1 MRGLLFFILTELIAC
16 QPVPTVIHEAP
27 VETQPVVPSAS
38 ASVSSVDTQEAA
50 PLTSK
55 QPQDPLP
62 PFDKSGMIEVPAGS
76 AILGSTDADVKR
88 ALELCRSDPNSTRD
102 RCRAGYFEIERPQR
116 EVTVGVFWI
125 DKFEVTVAEYT
136 LCIREGWCTEPSTS
150 PESLCAENTYL
161 RGLPN
166 HPVNCVSWK
175 QARTYCKWRGKRLP
189 AADEW
194 EKAARGPNGQTFP
207 WGEETPTCEHAYAPN
222 TGECADWV
230 TLDGCTAPIGKMPY
244 DSSFYGVMDLAG
256 NVSEWTSTET
266 AEGHQIIK
274 GGGCVGPPS
283 TLRGADFMSASEEE
297 VAEFIGFRC
306 AYSEEDVN
314 SEEVPAPGL

>member
-1 MRGLLFFILTELIAC
+1 
-16 QPVPTVIHEAP
+16 
-27 VETQPVVPSAS
+27 
-38 ASVSSVDTQEAA
+38 
-50 PLTSK
+50 
-55 QPQDPLP
+55 
-62 PFDKSGMIEVPAGS
+62 
-76 AILGSTDADVKR
+76 
-88 ALELCRSDPNSTRD
+88 
-102 RCRAGYFEIERPQR
+102 
-116 EVTVGVFWI
+116 
-125 DKFEVTVAEYT
+125 
-136 LCIREGWCTEPSTS
+136 
-150 PESLCAENTYL
+150 
-161 RGLPN
+161 
-166 HPVNCVSWK
+166 VSWK

-207 WGEETPTCEHAYAPN
+207 WGEETPTCEHAYVPYS
-222 TGECADWV
+222 GGCGDWV

-297 VAEFIGFRC
+297 ANDMTGFRC

-314 SEEVPAPGL
+314 SEVPEPGP